1 MKTQTYILICDL
13 KDTEE
18 AKLGYDECHKA
29 VAPEIIE
36 SIREAGVLQMTIYR
50 WENRL
55 TMILVADEEFSFEK
69 KAKMD
74 LANPHVQEWEKFL
87 SNYQTNLPGTP
98 ENWRW
103 APMDKVFDFHA

>member
-1 MKTQTYILICDL
+1 MQTQSFVLICDL

-29 VAPEIIE
+29 VAPEIIA
-36 SIREAGVLQMTIYR
+36 SIRDAGVLQMTIYR

-55 TMILVADEEFSFEK
+55 AMIMVTDEAFSFEE

-74 LANPHVQEWEKFL
+74 LSNPAVQEWEAFL
-87 SNYQTNLPGTP
+87 SQYQTNLPGTP
-98 ENWRW
+98 PHWRW
-103 APMDKVFDFHA
+103 ALTEKVFDFQT